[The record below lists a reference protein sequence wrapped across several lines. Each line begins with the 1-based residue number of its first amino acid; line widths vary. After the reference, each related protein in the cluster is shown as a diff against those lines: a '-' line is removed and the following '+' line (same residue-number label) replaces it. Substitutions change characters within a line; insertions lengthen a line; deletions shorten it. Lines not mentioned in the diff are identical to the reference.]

1 MKKPMVSWSLILVAA
16 GCSSSPAP
24 VAAIPVD
31 PRCEAISDTLAK
43 YVSSDALP
51 PATYSGETAGLKKE
65 APATVVSV
73 DFLVGPDGRADP
85 STVEVIGG
93 SSSSYDQAV
102 AAFAAKNRFVP
113 GQVNGCNVE
122 SRFTL
127 VLR

>member
-1 MKKPMVSWSLILVAA
+1 MKTVMVVVGSMLALA
-16 GCSSSPAP
+16 GCSRAP
-24 VAAIPVD
+24 EPVGAIPLD
-31 PRCEAISDTLAK
+31 PRCAAISDTLAK
-43 YVSSDALP
+43 YVSTDALP
-51 PATYSGETAGLKKE
+51 PATYSGDTGGLKRE
-65 APATVVSV
+65 APTTVVSV

-93 SSSSYDQAV
+93 SNASYDQAV

-113 GQVNGCNVE
+113 GQINGCSVE